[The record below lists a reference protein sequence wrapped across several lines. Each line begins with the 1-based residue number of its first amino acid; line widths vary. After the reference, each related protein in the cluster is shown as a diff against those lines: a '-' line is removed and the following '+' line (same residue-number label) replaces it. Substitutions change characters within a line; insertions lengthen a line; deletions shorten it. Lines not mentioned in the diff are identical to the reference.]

1 MHSIP
6 LRQLLHSTLH
16 LAAFYPEAASIKE
29 NHAGS
34 IEYYHNTQAQMET
47 ESDEHGVSSKDQ
59 GNLTAFAAWGM
70 KHFRIIEFS
79 LGLAGEY
86 FSQLSHCL
94 CFAQSFTLVC
104 SVKNYCYSLSINCS
118 DDVIM
123 FYCCCIVIES
133 IDLDIMNVKDFEVL
147 HYSIMTILLYFFVS
161 NLIQDFKRFD
171 GRTVC
176 SNLKQINERNSP

>member
-104 SVKNYCYSLSINCS
+104 SVKNYCYSLSMNCS

-123 FYCCCIVIES
+123 FYCCILIES
-133 IDLDIMNVKDFEVL
+133 IELDIINVKYLEVL
-147 HYSIMTILLYFFVS
+147 HSSITIKLFYFFVS
-161 NLIQDFKRFD
+161 NVLQDFKRL
-171 GRTVC
+171 GG
-176 SNLKQINERNSP
+176 